1 MSNFVS
7 KTKKKL
13 IRKKKLCRP
22 TVPNF
27 FGNVSG
33 NKEHFFLR
41 LSSLSSINHRGEIL
55 ATSGARTT
63 DPQIRSL
70 ALHHLS

>member
-27 FGNVSG
+27 FGDVSG
-33 NKEHFFLR
+33 NKELFFTPYVAVLQWPIIYLTSKMIFNCPPIR
-41 LSSLSSINHRGEIL
+41 CWKLYIVIL
-55 ATSGARTT
+55 
-63 DPQIRSL
+63 
-70 ALHHLS
+70 